1 MTGCPQR
8 QTLVSYERGGLSDAQ
23 AGPIERHLLACEPCR
38 ATMGKIRTGNPD
50 ALQLQSTLS
59 AISQDLIHPRTDN
72 AQRPTDVEADNV
84 AQKAHD
90 AGAPPADRWIIPD
103 YERVRLCGEGSYGS
117 VWAVR
122 DRVGVYRALKMIDIE
137 RMRKLR
143 LSCKERDA
151 LEAYCRKVS
160 RHPYL
165 ITVYHVGVAGPY
177 LYYTMELADDLT
189 TRGSA
194 HDNFPGSYQPL
205 TLDKIIRANRL
216 PVDVAIELARRLL
229 RGLAKLH
236 ELDLVHRDIKPSNIV
251 FVNRNPKL
259 ADIGVL
265 TAEGKSGKPVGT
277 PRYMPPDMMMD
288 KTADTYAFGKVLH
301 EMIAGRDAET
311 FPRLPDECLWG
322 STRWDPERVSEVLVR
337 ACADNAEDRYAS
349 AAAMLEELEATATL
363 PFDSLFSELNKP
375 GQNESRASVH
385 AAIQLGFAFVRMLP
399 WILGFIAVMYAIWR
413 FT

>member
-1 MTGCPQR
+1 
-8 QTLVSYERGGLSDAQ
+8 
-23 AGPIERHLLACEPCR
+23 
-38 ATMGKIRTGNPD
+38 
-50 ALQLQSTLS
+50 
-59 AISQDLIHPRTDN
+59 
-72 AQRPTDVEADNV
+72 
-84 AQKAHD
+84 
-90 AGAPPADRWIIPD
+90 
-103 YERVRLCGEGSYGS
+103 
-117 VWAVR
+117 
-122 DRVGVYRALKMIDIE
+122 VYRALKMIDIE

-165 ITVYHVGVAGPY
+165 ITVYHVGVVGPY

-194 HDNFPGSYQPL
+194 HDSFPGSYQPL

-265 TAEGKSGKPVGT
+265 TAEGESGKPVGT
-277 PRYMPPDMMMD
+277 PRYMPPDKAMD
-288 KTADTYAFGKVLH
+288 KTADTYAFGKVLN
-301 EMIAGRDAET
+301 EMIAGRDAES

-337 ACADNAEDRYAS
+337 ACADDAEDRYAS
-349 AAAMLEELEATATL
+349 AAAMLEELEATARL
-363 PFDSLFSELNKP
+363 PFDSLFSELDRP
-375 GQNESRASVH
+375 GQNESRANVH
-385 AAIQLGFAFVRMLP
+385 AAIQLGFAFVRMMP